1 MLVDCREFYALL
13 TEMTR
18 RLQAGDVVA
27 DVLQDTLG
35 QLQQGWG
42 VQHLALYR
50 NEQLVLSSGETFH
63 PGQLPDTWQV
73 EKRAN
78 TNGETWFCPV
88 MVHQQKWGWLV
99 AHWLVPPAESITAQG
114 KLFTAHLGLVI
125 AATGWEYAATVKPGF
140 HQTTLADEPYHFLL
154 DVLPIGVALRNPAGD
169 FIYVNEYLVEQLLQM
184 PPHEL
189 LGRGWITVLHPEDRG
204 RVIQSWL
211 RRTQPP
217 LYQKEEYR
225 LKRQNGSVIYLREQS
240 VALNNP
246 DGMTVGFIAIF
257 TDITE
262 EKTLQS
268 LLTKNEQKY
277 RQIVEYQTDFLA
289 YSLPDQTITFANRCL
304 YEALGYSLESA
315 ELVGMKWEQVVLNP
329 EDLQILEQHIRQ
341 LTPKNPIFSYIN
353 PVRGKQGQILEVEWL
368 NLGIFDD
375 AGHLLSIQSIGR
387 DITLLRQTER
397 ELRESQ
403 ERFST
408 LLGNIPGMVYRYH
421 PATPEHPDAF
431 SYLSSGAEDIFEFT
445 VEEIKANPRETWMR
459 CTHPEDLDLLLSS
472 IQTAVANQGSWFCE
486 WRIITP
492 SGKLKWLQGRSQ
504 MRQQSEGEPYWD
516 GILLDIT
523 EKKNTELQLAQQ
535 AEFLHRILVATQ
547 AIIYVYDLVEQRNV
561 FVNNEI
567 EFLLG
572 YSVTEIQAMGNQLL
586 PNIIHPEDLPKV
598 QALHENLAGIRD
610 KEGFE
615 VTYRVRTKSGE
626 WRWMLSQD
634 RVLSRDKQ
642 GLPKQVL
649 GVATDIT
656 ELKNTELALAEK
668 QQLLDNVLSNL
679 PVAVLRYQLCPD
691 GREALLYV
699 SAGCEK
705 VYGVTAEE
713 AIQNIPKLWG
723 LVVPE
728 DLLSLKQLT
737 QQSAQNLSIIE
748 TEFRIRTPQGQLK
761 WLRIYGQ
768 PERQADGSTIWDSV
782 FLDITSKKEAQLALQ
797 KLNQELEQRIHDR
810 TLILQKQAQKE
821 GSLRLIIETI
831 HQAVSIE
838 QMLKVVLDS
847 ARQNLGCDRVVLYKF
862 NPDWSGYFVA
872 ESVAPGWVSVVTE
885 PLSTLSDHCL
895 EETQGGRFQQHYI
908 LVSNDIYQSGFTPC
922 HIEVLEKFQ
931 ARAFVITPVFL
942 ENKLWGL
949 LAAYQNSG
957 SRIWQMDEIDFL
969 QHIGLHLAIA
979 LRQSEL
985 YQAAQ
990 AQVVELQK
998 LNKLKDEF
1006 LSTVSHELRSPMHNI
1021 KMGLKMLELKLQK
1034 SGILADTELGI
1045 SRYLDILKS
1054 STERETNLINDLLDL
1069 ARLNA
1074 DELTLELTQ
1083 VDVREVLDK
1092 ILPPIEE
1099 RTQTQNQGF
1108 TVQLPTEF
1116 CPLYTHQHSLER
1128 ILQELLH
1135 NACKYTPAGETITLA
1150 IERESERFCCFRV
1163 INTGV
1168 DIPPAEQERV
1178 FDNFYRIP
1186 THDPWQYGGTGLGLA
1201 LVKKLVERLGGTIRL
1216 TSENKRTE
1224 FAVRLPISC
1233 PREGEMA
1240 TTHQLSDDS
1249 LAS

>member
-1 MLVDCREFYALL
+1 MNLSEFYALL

-35 QLQQGWG
+35 QLQQRWG

-63 PGQLPDTWQV
+63 PGQLPDAWQV
-73 EKRAN
+73 EKRSNA
-78 TNGETWFCPV
+78 NGETWFYPV
-88 MVHQQKWGWLV
+88 IVQQQKWGWLV
-99 AHWLVPPAESITAQG
+99 AHWLVPPAESITSQG
-114 KLFTAHLGLVI
+114 ELFTAHLGLLI
-125 AATGWEYAATVKPGF
+125 SATGWKQQSKSEFPLATL
-140 HQTTLADEPYHFLL
+140 TDEPYHFLL

-169 FIYVNEYLVEQLLQM
+169 FIYVNEYLAEQLFQM

-211 RRTQPP
+211 GRTQPP

-225 LKRQNGSVIYLREQS
+225 LKRQNGSVIYLREQA

-246 DGMTVGFIAIF
+246 GGMTVGFIAIF
-257 TDITE
+257 TDVTE
-262 EKTLQS
+262 EKTLQFM
-268 LLTKNEQKY
+268 LTKNEEKY

-329 EDLQILEQHIRQ
+329 EDLQILEQHVSC
-341 LTPKNPIFSYIN
+341 LTPQNPIFSYIN

-375 AGHLLSIQSIGR
+375 TGHLLSIQSIGR

-397 ELRESQ
+397 ELRESK
-403 ERFST
+403 ERFSN
-408 LLGNIPGMVYRYH
+408 LLQNIPGVVYRYH
-421 PATPEHPDAF
+421 PATPEHPHYF
-431 SYLSSGAEDIFEFT
+431 SYISDYVTDLFEYPVDQFT
-445 VEEIKANPRETWMR
+445 VDVGINLA
-459 CTHPEDLDLLLSS
+459 HPEDLDLLISS
-472 IQTAVANQGSWFCE
+472 IQTALINRTNWFCE
-486 WRIITP
+486 WRMITP
-492 SGKLKWLQGRSQ
+492 SGKLKWIQGRSQ
-504 MRQQSEGEPYWD
+504 MRQQTEGEPYWD

-523 EKKNTELQLAQQ
+523 EKKNAELQLAQQ

-561 FVNNEI
+561 FVNPEI
-567 EFLLG
+567 ELLLG
-572 YSVTEIQAMGNQLL
+572 YSVTEIQAMGNQLAVQL
-586 PNIIHPEDLPKV
+586 IHPEDLPRMEAFNRELV
-598 QALHENLAGIRD
+598 QGNDDGRREIA
-610 KEGFE
+610 
-615 VTYRVRTKSGE
+615 YRMRTKSGE
-626 WRWMLSQD
+626 WRWFLSQE
-634 RVLSRDKQ
+634 RVWRCNDQ
-642 GLPKQVL
+642 GIPCQIL
-649 GVATDIT
+649 GVAVDIT
-656 ELKNTELALAEK
+656 ELKKTELALAEK
-668 QQLLDNVLSNL
+668 QKLLDNVLSNL
-679 PVAVLRYQLCPD
+679 PVAVWRYQLWSD

-713 AIQNIPKLWG
+713 AMQSIPKLWN

-821 GSLRLIIETI
+821 GLLRLIIETI

-847 ARQNLGCDRVVLYKF
+847 ARQNLGCDRVVIYKF
-862 NPDWSGYFVA
+862 NPDWSGYFLA

-885 PLSTLSDHCL
+885 PLSILSDHCL
-895 EETQGGRFQQHYI
+895 KETQGGRFQQHYI

-922 HIEVLEKFQ
+922 HIELLEKFQ

-957 SRIWQMDEIDFL
+957 SRIWQTDEIDFL

-1069 ARLNA
+1069 ARLTA

-1224 FAVRLPISC
+1224 FAVSLPISC
-1233 PREGEMA
+1233 VAEGE
-1240 TTHQLSDDS
+1240 TVTFCQLSDDS

>member
-1 MLVDCREFYALL
+1 
-13 TEMTR
+13 MTR

>member
-1 MLVDCREFYALL
+1 MDRTEFYALL

-18 RLQAGDVVA
+18 RIQAGDVVA
-27 DVLQDTLG
+27 DVLQDGLE
-35 QLQQGWG
+35 QLRQGWG

-50 NEQLVLSSGETFH
+50 NEQVVLSSGETFH

-73 EKRAN
+73 EKRSD
-78 TNGETWFCPV
+78 TSGETWFYPV
-88 MVHQQKWGWLV
+88 IFSQQKWGWLV
-99 AHWLVPPAESITAQG
+99 AHWLVPLAEPVTSQG
-114 KLFTAHLGLVI
+114 ELFTAHLGLVI
-125 AATGWEYAATVKPGF
+125 SATGWNHKSKSEFPLATL
-140 HQTTLADEPYHFLL
+140 TDEPYHFLL
-154 DVLPIGVALRNPAGD
+154 DVLPIGVALRNPVGD
-169 FIYVNEYLVEQLLQM
+169 FIYVNEYLAEQLFQM
-184 PPHEL
+184 PPDEL
-189 LGRGWITVLHPEDRG
+189 LGRGWITLLHPEDRE
-204 RVIQSWL
+204 RVMQSWQA
-211 RRTQPP
+211 TVHKSS
-217 LYQKEEYR
+217 YYKEEYR
-225 LKRQNGSVIYLREQS
+225 LKRQDGSVVYLQEKA

-262 EKTLQS
+262 AQTLQFM
-268 LLTKNEQKY
+268 LAKNEEKY

-304 YEALGYSLESA
+304 YEALGYSSESA

-353 PVRGKQGQILEVEWL
+353 PVRGKQGQVLEVEWL

-375 AGHLLSIQSIGR
+375 TGHLLSIQSIGR

-397 ELRESQ
+397 ELRETQ
-403 ERFST
+403 NQLST

-421 PATPEHPDAF
+421 PATPEHPDSF
-431 SYLSSGAEDIFEFT
+431 SYLSSGAEDIFELT
-445 VEEIKANPRETWMR
+445 VEEIKVNPREIWMR
-459 CTHPEDLDLLLSS
+459 CVHPEDLDLLLSS
-472 IQTAVANQGSWFCE
+472 IQTAVANRTNWFCE
-486 WRIITP
+486 WRVITP
-492 SGKLKWLQGRSQ
+492 SGKLKWIQGRSQ
-504 MRQQSEGEPYWD
+504 MRQQTEGEPYWD

-523 EKKNTELQLAQQ
+523 EKKNAELQLAQQ
-535 AEFLHRILVATQ
+535 AEFLHRILIATQ

-561 FVNNEI
+561 FVNPEI
-567 EFLLG
+567 ELVLG
-572 YSVTEIQAMGNQLL
+572 YSVAEIQAMVNQLAPQL
-586 PNIIHPEDLPKV
+586 IHPEDLPRM
-598 QALHENLAGIRD
+598 QALDRELIQSNDDGRREIA
-610 KEGFE
+610 
-615 VTYRVRTKSGE
+615 YRMRTKSGE
-626 WRWMLSQD
+626 WRWFLSQE
-634 RVLSRDKQ
+634 RVWRRNDQ
-642 GLPKQVL
+642 GIPCQIL
-649 GVATDIT
+649 GVAVDIT
-656 ELKNTELALAEK
+656 QLKETEFALAAK
-668 QQLLDNVLSNL
+668 QKLLDNVLGNL
-679 PVAVLRYQLCPD
+679 PVAVWRYQLWAD

-713 AIQNIPKLWG
+713 AIQNIPKLWD

-728 DLLSLKQLT
+728 DLPLLKRLT
-737 QQSAQNLSIIE
+737 QESAQNLSLIE
-748 TEFRIRTPQGQLK
+748 VEFRIRTPQGQIK
-761 WLRIYGQ
+761 WLQMCGQ
-768 PERQADGSTIWDSV
+768 PERQVDGSTIWDSV
-782 FLDITSKKEAQLALQ
+782 FLDITPRKSAQLELQ
-797 KLNQELEQRIHDR
+797 TLNQELEQRIHDR
-810 TLILQKQAQKE
+810 TVILQKQAQKE
-821 GSLRLIIETI
+821 GLLRLIIETI

-838 QMLKVVLDS
+838 QMLQVVLDS
-847 ARQNLGCDRVVLYKF
+847 TRQNLGCDRVVVYKF
-862 NPDWSGYFVA
+862 NPDWTGYFLA
-872 ESVAPGWVSVVTE
+872 ESVAKGWVSVVTD
-885 PLSTLSDHCL
+885 PLTTLSDHCL

-908 LVSNDIYQSGFTPC
+908 LVSNDIYQSGFSPC
-922 HIEVLEKFQ
+922 HIDLLEKFQ
-931 ARAFVITPVFL
+931 ARALVIMPVFL
-942 ENKLWGL
+942 VNKLWGL

-957 SRIWQMDEIDFL
+957 PRIWQTDEIDFL

-1074 DELTLELTQ
+1074 EEYTLELTQ
-1083 VDVREVLDK
+1083 VDVREVLDN

-1108 TVQLPTEF
+1108 TVQLPAEF

-1135 NACKYTPAGETITLA
+1135 NACKYTPAGETITLS
-1150 IERESERFCCFRV
+1150 IGRESERFCCFRV

-1224 FAVRLPISC
+1224 FAVSLPVSC
-1233 PREGEMA
+1233 MTEGEVV
-1240 TTHQLSDDS
+1240 TSRQLSDDS

>member
-1 MLVDCREFYALL
+1 MLVDRTEFYALL

-18 RLQAGDVVA
+18 RIQAGETVA
-27 DVLQDTLG
+27 DVLQESLG
-35 QLQQGWG
+35 QLQQRWG
-42 VQHLALYR
+42 VQYLALYR
-50 NEQLVLSSGETFH
+50 NEQVVLSSGETFH

-78 TNGETWFCPV
+78 TNGETWFYPV
-88 MVHQQKWGWLV
+88 IVQQQKWGWLV
-99 AHWLVPPAESITAQG
+99 AHWLVPPAESITSQG
-114 KLFTAHLGLVI
+114 ELFTAHLGLLI
-125 AATGWEYAATVKPGF
+125 SATGWKQQSKSEFPLATL
-140 HQTTLADEPYHFLL
+140 TDEPYHFLL

-169 FIYVNEYLVEQLLQM
+169 FIYVNEYLVEQLFQM
-184 PPHEL
+184 PPDEL
-189 LGRGWITVLHPEDRG
+189 LGNSWVMLVHPEDRE
-204 RVIQSWL
+204 RVMQSWQV
-211 RRTQPP
+211 TVHKSS
-217 LYQKEEYR
+217 YYKEEYR
-225 LKRQNGSVIYLREQS
+225 LKRQDSSVIYLREQS
-240 VALNNP
+240 VALSNP

-262 EKTLQS
+262 EKTLQFM
-268 LLTKNEQKY
+268 LTKNEEKY

-341 LTPKNPIFSYIN
+341 LTPQNPIFSYIN

-375 AGHLLSIQSIGR
+375 EGHLLSIQSIGR

-431 SYLSSGAEDIFEFT
+431 SYLSGGAEDIFELT

-459 CTHPEDLDLLLSS
+459 CTHPEDLDCLLSS
-472 IQTAVANQGSWFCE
+472 IQTAVANQSSWLCE

-523 EKKNTELQLAQQ
+523 EKKIAELQAEQQ

-547 AIIYVYDLVEQRNV
+547 AIIYIYDLVEQRNV
-561 FVNNEI
+561 FVNPEI
-567 EFLLG
+567 ELLLG
-572 YSVTEIQAMGNQLL
+572 YSVAEIQAIGNQLAVQL
-586 PNIIHPEDLPKV
+586 IHPEDLPRMEAFNRELV
-598 QALHENLAGIRD
+598 QGNDDGRREIA
-610 KEGFE
+610 
-615 VTYRVRTKSGE
+615 YRMRTKSGE
-626 WRWMLSQD
+626 WRWFLSQE
-634 RVLSRDKQ
+634 RVWRCNDQ
-642 GLPKQVL
+642 GIPCQIL
-649 GVATDIT
+649 GVAVDVT
-656 ELKNTELALAEK
+656 ELKKTELALAEK
-668 QQLLDNVLSNL
+668 QKLLDNVLSNL
-679 PVAVLRYQLCPD
+679 PVAVWRYQLWPD

-713 AIQNIPKLWG
+713 AIQNIPKLWD

-728 DLLSLKQLT
+728 DLPAIKQAT
-737 QQSAQNLSIIE
+737 QASAQNLSLIE
-748 TEFRIRTPQGQLK
+748 IEFRIRTPQGQMK
-761 WLRIYGQ
+761 WLQLCGQ

-782 FLDITSKKEAQLALQ
+782 FLDITPRKSAQLALQ
-797 KLNQELEQRIHDR
+797 TLNHELEQRIHDR

-821 GSLRLIIETI
+821 GLLRLIIETI

-862 NPDWSGYFVA
+862 NPDWSGYFLA

-922 HIEVLEKFQ
+922 HIDLLEKFQ
-931 ARAFVITPVFL
+931 ARALVIMPVFL
-942 ENKLWGL
+942 VNKLWGL

-957 SRIWQMDEIDFL
+957 PRIWQTDEIDFL

-1034 SGILADTELGI
+1034 SGILADTELGVA
-1045 SRYLDILKS
+1045 RYLDILKS

-1099 RTQTQNQGF
+1099 RTQAQNQGF

-1116 CPLYTHQHSLER
+1116 CPLNTHRESLER

-1135 NACKYTPAGETITLA
+1135 NACKYTPAGETITLS
-1150 IERESERFCCFRV
+1150 IRRESERFCCFRV

-1233 PREGEMA
+1233 PREGEM
-1240 TTHQLSDDS
+1240 TPTHQLSDDS